1 MGRIHGP
8 GDTKPDTTR
17 AGFIAVLGAPNA
29 GKSTLVNT
37 IIGTKVSIVSPK
49 VQTTRSIVRGIAME
63 GQAQLIFV
71 DTPGIFRP
79 NRRMERAMVSAAWTG
94 AADADMVMLV
104 VDARRGFSD
113 DVKAIVNG
121 LMESK
126 RKAVLVLNKIDAV
139 ERGTLLGLSAALFET
154 GAFSDVFMISALK
167 GDGVRDL
174 VEYLAARMPEGPWLF
189 PEDEVSDLPQR
200 LLAAEITREKLFLNL
215 HQELPYSVS
224 IETEAWDER
233 KDGSVRIDQIIYV
246 MRESQR
252 SIVLGKQG
260 AQIKRIGAAARAEL
274 EELLERPRA
283 SVPSCESGGGL
294 DRTPRSLH
302 SLGLGLRRLKQ
313 AGRKEARDVVGG
325 GRDDGGDRWRVARPP
340 DRPARPPTTPWPAPQ
355 SCSDQH

>member
-1 MGRIHGP
+1 MTP
-8 GDTKPDTTR
+8 SDTPETNDNEPVPEGAAEGAKPTR

-63 GQAQLIFV
+63 GQSQLIFV
-71 DTPGIFRP
+71 DTPGIFKP

-94 AADADMVMLV
+94 AADADMVMLL
-104 VDARRGFSD
+104 VDARRGFSE
-113 DVKAIVNG
+113 DVKAIIDG
-121 LMESK
+121 LLEAK
-126 RKAVLVLNKIDAV
+126 RKAVLVINKVDTVA
-139 ERGTLLGLSAALFET
+139 RPSLLDLSADLFDT

-174 VEYLAARMPEGPWLF
+174 VDYLAARMPEGPWLF

-224 IETEAWDER
+224 IETEAWEER

-246 MRESQR
+246 MRDSQR

-260 AQIKRIGAAARAEL
+260 AQIKRIGAAARTEL
-274 EELLERPRA
+274 EELLERRVHLFLHVKVA
-283 SVPSCESGGGL
+283 EDWHERRDHYMAWGL
-294 DRTPRSLH
+294 DFD
-302 SLGLGLRRLKQ
+302 
-313 AGRKEARDVVGG
+313 A
-325 GRDDGGDRWRVARPP
+325 
-340 DRPARPPTTPWPAPQ
+340 
-355 SCSDQH
+355 